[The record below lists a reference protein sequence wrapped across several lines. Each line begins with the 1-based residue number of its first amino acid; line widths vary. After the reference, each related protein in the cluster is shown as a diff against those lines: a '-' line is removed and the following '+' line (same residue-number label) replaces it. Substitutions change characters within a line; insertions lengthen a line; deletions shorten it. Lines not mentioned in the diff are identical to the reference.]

1 MPTDPTSDL
10 LLRPADRDDLPAVAD
25 LHLLVRTAAVATM
38 PPVAHDAGSL
48 REHIDSWDLS
58 THELWLAEREGSLL
72 GYAMV
77 HDDWLHS
84 LYVDPAEQGH
94 GIGSALLD
102 LAKGLRP
109 GGFCLWVF
117 ESNEPARAF
126 YRHHGLVDLETTD
139 GSGNTERSPDVRMA
153 WAGTDPLAFLRGL
166 VDDVDAQLG
175 DLLARR
181 AALTRAIQ
189 PHRTSPGRDRDR
201 EARIA
206 REMARRAPALGPER
220 LARIVDVIVT
230 ESLDAG
236 RG

>member
-1 MPTDPTSDL
+1 MPTEATSDL
-10 LLRPADRDDLPAVAD
+10 LLRPADRDDLAAVAD
-25 LHLLVRTAAVATM
+25 LHLQVRTAAVPAM
-38 PPVAHDAGSL
+38 PPVVYDAAFV
-48 REHIDSWDLS
+48 REYVESWDLS
-58 THELWLAEREGSLL
+58 THELWLGERDGSLL

-84 LYVDPAEQGH
+84 LYVAPAEQGS

-139 GSGNTERSPDVRMA
+139 GSGNPERAPEVRMA
-153 WAGTDPLAFLRGL
+153 WPGEDPLAFLRGL

-181 AALTRAIQ
+181 VALTRAIQ
-189 PHRTSPGRDRDR
+189 PYRTTSGRDRGR
-201 EARIA
+201 EAEIA
-206 REMARRAPALGPER
+206 REMARRAPVLGPER